1 MNIYTL
7 GLNIYH
13 ADSSSCLMKNGRLVC
28 AYEEERLNRIKHWA
42 GIPFK
47 AINECLK
54 YGKIDLT
61 DIKVIT
67 INSNPYSNIKE
78 KILYTINSKNL
89 INNATSF
96 FKRQTKKLT
105 FKNELEKYF
114 KKKIKAKIIRYDHH
128 LSHIASSYYLS
139 GFKNATGISID
150 GFGDFCSLAIASCK
164 NREIKILKRTFYPN
178 SLGVFYE
185 GITQVLGFNNY
196 GDEYKVMGLSA
207 YGKPIFKKKLEKI
220 IEFDKSKFI
229 KLNLEYFLHTKKNF
243 DYKFNGTPKSKPL
256 INKKKILKLLS
267 IDYKKLNKFET
278 KANLASSA
286 QKIFEEIFF
295 KIINQSIR
303 YNRSDNL
310 VLSGGCVM
318 NCLANGKLSSKRL
331 YKNIFIPYCPGDN
344 GGAIGSAILS
354 YDKKISVKS
363 FQNPYLG
370 LRNNN
375 KKELIVFLKKNNLKF
390 FEYPNY
396 KKINQR
402 LVLELIKKKIIAI
415 FRNDMEFGSRA
426 LGNTSILCDPRLP
439 NAKKIIN
446 SKVKLREKFRP
457 FAPSILETD
466 VEKWF
471 ETSTKSPYMSFVL
484 KFQRNK
490 KDLIPAVCHID
501 QTGRLQTVNEKIN
514 PYFYDLLKEF
524 KKKTKVPMLLNTSF
538 NENEPIVENQFRAIE
553 TFKRTSLDFLIIN
566 NFLISK
572 KNVS

>member
-446 SKVKLREKFRP
+446 SKVKLIEKFRP

>member
-54 YGKIDLT
+54 YGKINLT

-89 INNATSF
+89 INDATSF

-105 FKNELEKYF
+105 FKNELEKHF

-243 DYKFNGTPKSKPL
+243 DYKFNETPKSKPL

-267 IDYKKLNKFET
+267 IDNKKLNEFET

-295 KIINQSIR
+295 KIINQSIK
-303 YNRSDNL
+303 YNRSENL

-318 NCLANGKLSSKRL
+318 NCLANGKLSSKRI

-439 NAKKIIN
+439 NAKKVIN

-457 FAPSILETD
+457 FAPSILERD
-466 VEKWF
+466 VQKWF
-471 ETSTKSPYMSFVL
+471 ETSIKSPYMSFVL

>member
-54 YGKIDLT
+54 YGKINLT

-105 FKNELEKYF
+105 FKKELEKHF

-267 IDYKKLNKFET
+267 IDNKKLNEFET

-295 KIINQSIR
+295 KIINQSIK
-303 YNRSDNL
+303 YNRSENL

-318 NCLANGKLSSKRL
+318 NCLANGKLSSKKI

-439 NAKKIIN
+439 NAKKVIN

-457 FAPSILETD
+457 FAPSILERD
-466 VEKWF
+466 VQKWF
-471 ETSTKSPYMSFVL
+471 ETSIKSPYMSFVL

>member
-54 YGKIDLT
+54 YGKINLT

-89 INNATSF
+89 INDATSF

-105 FKNELEKYF
+105 IKNELEKHF

-267 IDYKKLNKFET
+267 IDNKKLNEFET

-295 KIINQSIR
+295 KIINQSIK
-303 YNRSDNL
+303 YNRSENL

-318 NCLANGKLSSKRL
+318 NCLANGKLSSKRI

-439 NAKKIIN
+439 NAKKVIN

-457 FAPSILETD
+457 FAPSILERD
-466 VEKWF
+466 VQKWF
-471 ETSTKSPYMSFVL
+471 ETSIKSPYMSFVL

>member
-54 YGKIDLT
+54 YGKINLT

-89 INNATSF
+89 INDATSF

-105 FKNELEKYF
+105 FKNELEKHF

-267 IDYKKLNKFET
+267 IDNKKLNEFET

-295 KIINQSIR
+295 KIINQSIK
-303 YNRSDNL
+303 YNRSENL

-318 NCLANGKLSSKRL
+318 NCLANGKLSSKRI

-439 NAKKIIN
+439 NAKKVIN

-457 FAPSILETD
+457 FAPSILERD
-466 VEKWF
+466 VQKWF
-471 ETSTKSPYMSFVL
+471 ETSIKSPYMSFVL

-501 QTGRLQTVNEKIN
+501 QTGRLQTVNKKIN

>member
-54 YGKIDLT
+54 YGKINLT

-89 INNATSF
+89 INDATSF

-105 FKNELEKYF
+105 FKNELEKHF

-267 IDYKKLNKFET
+267 IDNKKLNEFET

-295 KIINQSIR
+295 KIINQSIK
-303 YNRSDNL
+303 YNRSENL

-318 NCLANGKLSSKRL
+318 NCLANGKLSSKRI

-439 NAKKIIN
+439 NAKKVIN

-457 FAPSILETD
+457 FAPSILERD
-466 VEKWF
+466 VQKWF
-471 ETSTKSPYMSFVL
+471 ETSIKSPYMSFVL